1 MPAPFVHTLRVR
13 YGECDMQG
21 LVFNA
26 NYLLYYDVAFTELWR
41 VAVGPWTAMVDR
53 GVDVVVAEA
62 ALRFRA
68 PARYDNEIDLRI
80 TVARLG
86 TTSFGTDLEIVR
98 GEELLV
104 DGTMRHVCVDARTW
118 SKTELP
124 DWIRSGLERFTA

>member
-1 MPAPFVHTLRVR
+1 VPAPFVHTLRVR